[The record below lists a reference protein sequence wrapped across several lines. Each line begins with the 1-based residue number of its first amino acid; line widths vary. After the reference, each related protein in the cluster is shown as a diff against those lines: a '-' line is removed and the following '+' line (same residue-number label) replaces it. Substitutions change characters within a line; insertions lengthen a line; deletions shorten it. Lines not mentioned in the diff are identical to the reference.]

1 MADTVLIM
9 IYFIMYAVEIFLIG
23 EGIFHNRTKEIKK
36 YIAAAGAYLLIMI
49 PAVLFFNHYAAIM
62 LTLNF
67 FLYIALFQGTFFT
80 RIAHFICVYLII
92 NMTESLIF
100 RIGSLLLNLSSTH
113 YEINPLISGM
123 FSLFFAIVITV
134 LLLFIVNRKWAQN
147 FVLYFHSLSRF
158 QCFIIILII
167 WSGILLPGVIT
178 LMPEYIGSPVIST
191 ILSAFAIL
199 FTGAALTGI
208 LLFVFLIY
216 HKEYYLK
223 QNKMKEKII
232 RVQQKYYQNIHD
244 NDMEMRR
251 FRHDIHAQLKCLG
264 LLLADGQTQK
274 ALEHLQRIEHHFEEL
289 TMQKYH
295 TGNEILDVIL
305 NQKILEAK
313 KKDIHITV
321 DGRLD
326 KPDFMDSYHL
336 CTLFSNMLDNCIE
349 ACEAMPDAN
358 ALITVSI
365 LTHRNTVLFQFTN
378 PATIRMYEA
387 VKSGRTTKADC
398 INHGFGMENIQRALY
413 ENNGETDCLFQDGK
427 LITDFYFE
435 M

>member
-1 MADTVLIM
+1 
-9 IYFIMYAVEIFLIG
+9 MYAVEIFLIG
-23 EGIFHNRTKEIKK
+23 EGIFHNLTKEIKK

-223 QNKMKEKII
+223 QNKMKEEII
-232 RVQQKYYQNIHD
+232 RIQQKYYQNIHD

-289 TMQKYH
+289 TMQKCH

-321 DGRLD
+321 EGRLD
-326 KPDFMDSYHL
+326 KPDFMDSYDL

-358 ALITVSI
+358 ALIAVSI